1 MIHPGIQ
8 FKSVKG
14 DALFPDRNL
23 RQSGPDLAVEA
34 IPVHAQA
41 ARRVPEADQARGDR
55 FKLSHVSLSFTA
67 NKQVVDESGST
78 LTLGNLQNQK

>member
-14 DALFPDRNL
+14 DALFSDRYL
-23 RQSGPDLAVEA
+23 GQPGPDLSVKA
-34 IPVHAQA
+34 IPVHAQVA
-41 ARRVPEADQARGDR
+41 GRVPEADQARGDR